1 MIINKYLRIC
11 NSFFKY
17 YFYFFKNFGLI
28 KNSKNFSQEGE
39 DLFLIDFFKNK
50 TEGFYVDVGAFHPFR
65 INNTYA
71 LYKKGFRGINID
83 ISATSIDFFNFARPD
98 DTNLN
103 MGASN
108 KFENKIF
115 FSKKNLSFHNTF
127 SKSLAESKIQ
137 NEPFKKKYTIECK
150 PLTQIID
157 DTKFS
162 NKKIDF
168 LNIDAEGHDY
178 EVLQGLDLKKYS
190 PKIICIEIS
199 PLVDEK
205 NKNYKD
211 TKIFKY
217 LLENNYKLIWKGFNS
232 FIFELN
238 K

>member
-17 YFYFFKNFGLI
+17 YFYFFKNFRSI

-39 DLFLIDFFKNK
+39 DLFLIEFFKNK
-50 TEGFYVDVGAFHPFR
+50 SEGFYVDVGAFHPFR

-83 ISATSIDFFNFARPD
+83 ISATSIDFFNLARSD
-98 DTNLN
+98 DINLN
-103 MGASN
+103 IGASN

-137 NEPFKKKYTIECK
+137 NEPFKKKYYIECK
-150 PLTQIID
+150 PLTQIIN

-199 PLVDEK
+199 PLIEKK
-205 NKNYKD
+205 NKNYKN

-217 LLENNYKLIWKGFNS
+217 LLKNNYKLTWKGYNS

>member
-50 TEGFYVDVGAFHPFR
+50 SEGFYVDVGAFHPFR

-103 MGASN
+103 IGASN

-217 LLENNYKLIWKGFNS
+217 LLENNYKLTWKGFNS

>member
-50 TEGFYVDVGAFHPFR
+50 SEGFYVDVGAFHPFR

-103 MGASN
+103 IGASN

-150 PLTQIID
+150 LLTQIID

>member
-1 MIINKYLRIC
+1 LIINKYLRIC

-17 YFYFFKNFGLI
+17 YFYFFKNFRSI

-39 DLFLIDFFKNK
+39 DLFLIEFFKNK
-50 TEGFYVDVGAFHPFR
+50 SEGFYVDVGAFHPFR

-83 ISATSIDFFNFARPD
+83 ISATSIDFFNLARSD
-98 DTNLN
+98 DINLN
-103 MGASN
+103 IGASN

-137 NEPFKKKYTIECK
+137 NEPFKKKYYIECK

-199 PLVDEK
+199 PLIEKK

-217 LLENNYKLIWKGFNS
+217 LLKNNYKLAWKGYNS

>member
-1 MIINKYLRIC
+1 LIINKYIRIC

-17 YFYFFKNFGLI
+17 YFYFFKNFRSI

-39 DLFLIDFFKNK
+39 DLFLIEFFKNK
-50 TEGFYVDVGAFHPFR
+50 SEGFYVDVGAFHPFR

-83 ISATSIDFFNFARPD
+83 ISATSIDFFNLARSD
-98 DTNLN
+98 DINLN
-103 MGASN
+103 IGASN

-137 NEPFKKKYTIECK
+137 NEPFKKKYYIECK

-178 EVLQGLDLKKYS
+178 EVLRGLDLKKYS

-199 PLVDEK
+199 PLIEKK

-217 LLENNYKLIWKGFNS
+217 LLKNNYKLTWKGYNS

>member
-103 MGASN
+103 IGASN

-211 TKIFKY
+211 TKIFKH
-217 LLENNYKLIWKGFNS
+217 LFENNYKLIWKGFNS

>member
-103 MGASN
+103 IGASN

>member
-1 MIINKYLRIC
+1 LIINKYLRIC

-17 YFYFFKNFGLI
+17 YFYFFKNFRSI

-39 DLFLIDFFKNK
+39 DLFLIEFFKNK
-50 TEGFYVDVGAFHPFR
+50 SEGFYVDVGAFHPFR

-83 ISATSIDFFNFARPD
+83 ISATSIDFFNLARSD
-98 DTNLN
+98 DINLN
-103 MGASN
+103 IGASN

-137 NEPFKKKYTIECK
+137 NEPFKKKYYIECK

-178 EVLQGLDLKKYS
+178 EVLRGLDLKKYS

-199 PLVDEK
+199 PLIEKK
-205 NKNYKD
+205 NKNYKN

-217 LLENNYKLIWKGFNS
+217 LLKNNYKLTWKGYNS

>member
-1 MIINKYLRIC
+1 MTIKKYLRIL

-17 YFYFFKNFGLI
+17 YLYFIKNYRLI
-28 KNSKNFSQEGE
+28 KYSKIFSQEGE
-39 DLFLIDFFKNK
+39 DLFLIDFFKNQN
-50 TEGFYVDVGAFHPFR
+50 EGFYVDVGAFHPFR

-83 ISATSIDFFNFARPD
+83 ISATSIDLFNFARPD
-98 DTNLN
+98 DINLN
-103 MGASN
+103 LGASN
-108 KFENKIF
+108 KNENKVF

-127 SKSLAESKIQ
+127 SKSLAESDIQ
-137 NEPFKKKYTIECK
+137 KEPFKKEYTVECK
-150 PLTQIID
+150 PLTKIID
-157 DTKFS
+157 DTKFF

-178 EVLQGLDLKKYS
+178 EVLIGLDLKKYS

-205 NKNYKD
+205 NKDYKN
-211 TKIFKY
+211 TEIFKF
-217 LLENNYKLIWKGFNS
+217 LSKNNYELIWKGFNS
-232 FIFELN
+232 FMFLLN

>member
-50 TEGFYVDVGAFHPFR
+50 SEGFYVDVGAFHPFR

-103 MGASN
+103 IGASN

-205 NKNYKD
+205 NKNYKN

>member
-1 MIINKYLRIC
+1 MIINKYIRIC

-17 YFYFFKNFGLI
+17 YFYFFKNFRSI

-39 DLFLIDFFKNK
+39 DLFLIEFFKNK
-50 TEGFYVDVGAFHPFR
+50 SEGFYVDVGAFHPFR

-83 ISATSIDFFNFARPD
+83 ISATSIDFFNLARSD
-98 DTNLN
+98 DINLN
-103 MGASN
+103 IGASN

-115 FSKKNLSFHNTF
+115 YSKKNLSFHNTF

-137 NEPFKKKYTIECK
+137 NEPFKKRYYIECK

-178 EVLQGLDLKKYS
+178 EVLRGLDLKKYS

-199 PLVDEK
+199 PLIEKK
-205 NKNYKD
+205 NKNYKN

-217 LLENNYKLIWKGFNS
+217 LLKNKYKLTWKGYNS

>member
-50 TEGFYVDVGAFHPFR
+50 SEGFYVDVGAFHPFR

-103 MGASN
+103 IGASN

>member
-103 MGASN
+103 IGASN

-205 NKNYKD
+205 NKNYKN

>member
-17 YFYFFKNFGLI
+17 YFYFFKNFRSI

-39 DLFLIDFFKNK
+39 DLFLIEFFKNK
-50 TEGFYVDVGAFHPFR
+50 SEGFYVDVGAFHPFR

-83 ISATSIDFFNFARPD
+83 ISATSIDFFNLARSD
-98 DTNLN
+98 DINLN
-103 MGASN
+103 IGASN

-137 NEPFKKKYTIECK
+137 NEPFKKKYYIECK

-178 EVLQGLDLKKYS
+178 EVLRGLDLKKYS

-199 PLVDEK
+199 PLIEKK
-205 NKNYKD
+205 NKNYKN

-217 LLENNYKLIWKGFNS
+217 LLKNNYKLTWKGYNS

>member
-17 YFYFFKNFGLI
+17 YFYFFKNFLLI

-50 TEGFYVDVGAFHPFR
+50 SEGFYVDVGAFHPFR

-103 MGASN
+103 IGASN

>member
-103 MGASN
+103 IGASN

-178 EVLQGLDLKKYS
+178 EVLQGLDLKKS
-190 PKIICIEIS
+190 HS
-199 PLVDEK
+199 
-205 NKNYKD
+205 
-211 TKIFKY
+211 
-217 LLENNYKLIWKGFNS
+217 
-232 FIFELN
+232 
-238 K
+238 

>member
-50 TEGFYVDVGAFHPFR
+50 SEGFYVDVGAFHPFR

-103 MGASN
+103 IGASN

-162 NKKIDF
+162 DKKIDF

-211 TKIFKY
+211 TKIFKH

>member
-17 YFYFFKNFGLI
+17 YFYFFKNFRSI

-39 DLFLIDFFKNK
+39 DLFLIEFFKNK
-50 TEGFYVDVGAFHPFR
+50 SEGFYVDVGAFHPFR

-83 ISATSIDFFNFARPD
+83 ISATSIDFFNLARSD
-98 DTNLN
+98 DINLN
-103 MGASN
+103 IGASN

-137 NEPFKKKYTIECK
+137 NEPFKKKYYIECK

-199 PLVDEK
+199 PLIEKK

-217 LLENNYKLIWKGFNS
+217 LLKNNYKLTWKGYNS

>member
-1 MIINKYLRIC
+1 LIINKYLRIC

-17 YFYFFKNFGLI
+17 YFYFFKNFRSI

-39 DLFLIDFFKNK
+39 DLFLIEFFKNK
-50 TEGFYVDVGAFHPFR
+50 SEGFYVDVGAFHPFR

-83 ISATSIDFFNFARPD
+83 ISATSIDFFNLARSD
-98 DTNLN
+98 DINLN
-103 MGASN
+103 IGASN

-137 NEPFKKKYTIECK
+137 NEPFKKKYYIECK

-199 PLVDEK
+199 PLIEKK

-217 LLENNYKLIWKGFNS
+217 LLKNNYKLTWKGYNS